1 MLYDILRSLVTN
13 AMLAALLFT
22 LARPKC
28 RKPMLW
34 VALAVIVALDLA
46 LNVFFYSRNDYT
58 TLSKLDIV
66 FFILVGITTKPLF
79 QETLMQ
85 WLFNCFTAMNIYA
98 VTVILSYYL
107 CYLFQRPHLAITVLR
122 ALFFVAA
129 IALFR
134 RRLRPL
140 YRQAAEHWS
149 VYLFVAAGLFGNFA
163 WYFVA
168 SNDVEQM
175 LTEEFAPLLLLVL
188 LVLLVY
194 LAIFLSLRKTLKG
207 AALREENLKM
217 QSDRELTRQRLALMD
232 ETVRQMSI
240 AQHDRRHFNNTLL
253 SLLQQGKVDKA
264 ADFIRQQSEAL
275 PQKPQSY
282 CQNVPVNAAVSYYTE
297 LARQQGI
304 RCELRLDIPEK
315 VAVDELSLAMAV
327 ANLMENAIT
336 AVADLPAKRRELRF
350 TSVNA
355 GQLILEL
362 SNPYDGEIEL
372 DENGLPVS
380 REEGHGRGSQ
390 SVADFVQ
397 KCGGELVYGVTD
409 GLFRVRLM
417 L

>member
-1 MLYDILRSLVTN
+1 MLL
-13 AMLAALLFT
+13 ALLFT
-22 LARPKC
+22 LARPKS
-28 RKPMLW
+28 RQATLW
-34 VALAVIVALDLA
+34 VVLAGIVALNVA
-46 LNVFFYSRNDYT
+46 LNVFFYLRNDYT
-58 TLSKLDIV
+58 TLSKLDIA
-66 FFILVGITTKPLF
+66 FFILVGIATKPLF

-98 VTVILSYYL
+98 IAVILSYYL
-107 CYLFQRPHLAITVLR
+107 YDLFPYPHLAITALR
-122 ALFFVAA
+122 AIIFVAA

-134 RRLRPL
+134 SRLRPL

-149 VYLFVAAGLFGNFA
+149 VYLFVAAGLFGNFS
-163 WYFVA
+163 WYFLA
-168 SNDVEQM
+168 SDDVEQM

-194 LAIFLSLRKTLKG
+194 LAIFLSMRKTLKG

-253 SLLQQGKVDKA
+253 SLLQQGKADKA
-264 ADFIRQQSEAL
+264 ADFIRQQNEDL

-282 CQNVPVNAAVSYYTE
+282 CQNVPVNATVSYYTE

-304 RCELRLDIPEK
+304 RFDLRLDIPEK
-315 VAVDELSLAMAV
+315 IAVDELSLAMAV
-327 ANLMENAIT
+327 ANLIENAIN
-336 AVADLPAKRRELRF
+336 AVSDLPEERRELRF
-350 TSVNA
+350 TSVNT
-355 GQLILEL
+355 GQLILEM

-372 DENGLPVS
+372 DDNGLPIS
-380 REEGHGRGSQ
+380 RKEGHGKGSQ

-397 KCGGELVYGVTD
+397 KCSGELVYEVTN

-417 L
+417 V